1 MDDRATGLDRQV
13 TTPGGAGRDAGSP
26 REKVRQREAE
36 VTALHDALGEL
47 VTELDRRRREVLDVK
62 LQVRRHA
69 GEVVLTGVALLGAAA
84 GLVWFNV
91 WRARRR
97 ARHGARLERLP
108 SSVGRMIDRPERVAA
123 EPTVPRR
130 ILGAAGSAA
139 AAMLIKRVL
148 GPVVQHVVAR
158 VQPAIGV
165 ASDPAQPPGRQKSPP
180 AA

>member
-26 REKVRQREAE
+26 RERVRQREAE

-69 GEVVLTGVALLGAAA
+69 PEAALTGVALLGAAA
-84 GLVWFNV
+84 ALVWFNV
-91 WRARRR
+91 WRTRRR
-97 ARHGARLERLP
+97 ERLGARVARVQ
-108 SSVGRMIDRPERVAA
+108 SAVGRMIDRPERVAA
-123 EPTVPRR
+123 ELTVSRR
-130 ILGAAGSAA
+130 ILASAGSAA
-139 AAMLIKRVL
+139 VAMLIKRVL
-148 GPVVQHVVAR
+148 EPVVQHLVAR
-158 VQPAIGV
+158 ARPAIGL